1 MPCIYVNK
9 PKGITSN
16 SLCQKLKKYL
26 NTSKIGHTGTL
37 DPNAT
42 GLMIVLFDEA
52 TKANQF
58 LLSDIKEYIAVVKI
72 GIETDTLDLDGK
84 IIRSNELKMPSK
96 DKINDVL
103 TSFVKEYEQIPPLA
117 SAIKQNG
124 KKLYEYLR
132 NGQEVSPNPRKVKI
146 LSIELLDIKDDEFSF
161 KCRVSSGTYIRS
173 LVRDILYELNL
184 FGVLKDLTRTR
195 INDITLEDAYT
206 LKDIEDGNYKVYSLY
221 DVLSKRFMIYK
232 TDNSKDIKDG
242 KPIKL
247 ENYDDEV
254 LIVDDNNDVLA
265 VYRKDKDDYRCVR
278 GLF

>member
-9 PKGITSN
+9 PKSITSN
-16 SLCQKLKKYL
+16 SLCQKLKRYL

-132 NGQEVSPNPRKVKI
+132 NGQEASPNPRKVKI

-184 FGVLKDLTRTR
+184 FGVLKDLTRTK